1 MKKWLPLLVV
11 SVAVAACGPKNPDDP
26 KFIVAEGNGFKI
38 TRADLDKQLQTKL
51 GQMGLPPG
59 AIPPEQ
65 LKPFEADVLD
75 ELINMEVVVAAAKK
89 VSLAGVQ
96 EEADALFA
104 RLSESFPEKAE
115 FEARLK
121 EIGFTEQQFRDLIY
135 RQTLIQKYLESRFP
149 AEVTVE
155 DAEAKKFYDDN
166 PEYWKK
172 PENVTV
178 QHVLVR
184 VPKDASDTDVTAKE
198 KEAKAALGRVTK
210 GEDFGKVA
218 AEVSE
223 DPGSKDQGG
232 QLPPFGRGQMV
243 PEFEKVAFETKVEGV
258 SPVFRSPFGWH
269 FLKVLAKTP
278 AGTVPYEEVKDKI
291 VRSLQ
296 EDSKAG
302 IAEEVI
308 SSLRKEANVK
318 IHLPPAPAPEP
329 IHQKG
334 LPPGAE
340 FEPAQPSGS

>member
-11 SVAVAACGPKNPDDP
+11 SVVVAACGPKNADDP

-38 TRADLDKQLQTKL
+38 TRADLDQQIQTKL
-51 GQMGLPPG
+51 GQMGIPPG
-59 AIPPEQ
+59 SIPPEQ

-75 ELINMEVVVAAAKK
+75 ELINMEVVVTAAKK
-89 VSLAGVQ
+89 ANLSGIQ
-96 EEADALFA
+96 EEADALFD
-104 RLSESFPEKAE
+104 RLSGSFPDKAD

-121 EIGFTEQQFRDLIY
+121 EVGFTEKTFRDLIY

-149 AEVTVE
+149 VEVTVE
-155 DAEAKKFYDDN
+155 EAEAKKFYDDN
-166 PEYWKK
+166 PEYWKQ

-184 VPKDASDTDVTAKE
+184 VPENASEADVAAKE

-218 AEVSE
+218 NEVSE

-269 FLKVLAKTP
+269 FLKVLAKKP

-302 IAEEVI
+302 MAQQVIAD
-308 SSLRKEANVK
+308 LRKEANVK

-329 IHQKG
+329 AHQKG

-340 FEPAQPSGS
+340 FESAQPAGS